1 VLAALDLAG
10 RVRVA
15 LDRPL
20 DAVAEGRDRLVG
32 VTPSG

>member
-1 VLAALDLAG
+1 VLAALDLAR

-20 DAVAEGRDRLVG
+20 DPVAEGGRATI
-32 VTPSG
+32 TPSG